1 MKISPD
7 AFRILGLKLVM
18 GFKKEQTGNSINMDN
33 RRFRSNYG
41 VSWSVCSDTWNK
53 LWDTNHPILSQR
65 RVCANHFL
73 WCLML
78 MKSYNTESKSAGA
91 CDTTEKS
98 FCKWSWGFMEAIADL
113 HSEVVS
119 ESKTKGERKNF
130 DDFSYCNVLKYD

>member
-1 MKISPD
+1 MKISPE
-7 AFRILGLKLVM
+7 AFRILGLKLM
-18 GFKKEQTGNSINMDN
+18 GFKDEQTGNAIHLDN

-78 MKSYNTESKSAGA
+78 MKSYDSESKSAGS

-98 FCKWSWGFMEAIADL
+98 FRKWSWGFMEAIADL